1 MFNIHSLFDM
11 FDIVIKIFE
20 MILWRLH
27 HLRSLRT
34 NLANKALSFFDE
46 SCSIKLMNK
55 TWKSFADV
63 WPSWNLSSHFWVQ
76 NFLRNSSNFSVW
88 MALFKQSDTSVQKL
102 LILIFSDWFP
112 CFINQLINLKF
123 QHLKNDKEVRV
134 IKYLTP
140 SAAVAT
146 FLLQN
151 SENSIF
157 H

>member
-1 MFNIHSLFDM
+1 MFDIHSLFDM

-63 WPSWNLSSHFWVQ
+63 WPSANLSSHFWVQ
-76 NFLRNSSNFSVW
+76 IIFKKLILVFRLCDTFQTIRYKNFLILSS
-88 MALFKQSDTSVQKL
+88 
-102 LILIFSDWFP
+102 
-112 CFINQLINLKF
+112 
-123 QHLKNDKEVRV
+123 
-134 IKYLTP
+134 
-140 SAAVAT
+140 
-146 FLLQN
+146 
-151 SENSIF
+151 
-157 H
+157 